1 MRIGIFRKEIEVD
14 NMESWH
20 QLAALL
26 QVRGAEVRDVSGNN
40 WSNDVDFLISVGGDG
55 TMLNA
60 VHSIGSSGI
69 PVVGL
74 NFGHLGFLTSA
85 GRDHLEEFV
94 DEVVSGNYTIEER
107 SLLDVLCQPADGS
120 HIHTSYA
127 LNEVYVHR
135 TEHPSLLTTSL
146 FVNDEFVANY
156 VADGIIVATPTGSTA
171 YSLSCGGPILTP
183 TSNCFAITPIAAH
196 TFTLRPMIV
205 PDTVKVRLVSRSRE
219 RRFCLGVDSRS
230 LSLPNESEITLRRAP
245 FTIRLVRMQGQ
256 SFYTAIHEKLSWGK

>member
-1 MRIGIFRKEIEVD
+1 MRIGVFKRELEPD
-14 NMESWH
+14 NMDLWY
-20 QLAALL
+20 QLTALL
-26 QVRGAEVRDVSGNN
+26 QARGVAVRDVSDSN

-60 VHSIGSSGI
+60 VHAIGSSGI

-74 NFGHLGFLTSA
+74 NLGHLGFLTSA

-94 DEVVSGNYTIEER
+94 NEVVDGKYTIEER
-107 SLLDVLCQPADGS
+107 SLLDVLCQPADEGP
-120 HIHTSYA
+120 IHTSYA

-146 FVNDEFVANY
+146 YVNDEFVANY
-156 VADGIIVATPTGSTA
+156 VADGLIVATPTGSTA

-183 TSNCFAITPIAAH
+183 TSNCFSITPIAAH

-205 PDTVKVRLVSRSRE
+205 PDTVRLRLVSRSRE
-219 RRFCLGVDSRS
+219 QRFCLGVDSRS

-256 SFYTAIHEKLSWGK
+256 SFYSAIHEKLSWGK